1 MLRRP
6 DQEGAFMSL
15 IDRLAEDIKTAM
27 KAKDRL
33 RLDVIRM
40 AKAAL
45 MNREIELKGTL
56 DDAESARVLVGL
68 VKQRKEA
75 VEQFQKGQRPD
86 LADKELKEISIIE
99 TYLPKALSQDE
110 VRKLVEAVI
119 VETGATSPKDMGNVM
134 KAVMARLAGQTVD
147 GKVISDLVRGRLT
160 T

>member
-1 MLRRP
+1 
-6 DQEGAFMSL
+6 MSL

-27 KAKDRL
+27 KARDQL

-56 DDAESARVLVGL
+56 DDAESTRVMVGL
-68 VKQRKEA
+68 VKQRKES

-86 LADKELKEISIIE
+86 LADKEIKEIAIIE

-110 VRKLVEAVI
+110 VRTLVEAVI
-119 VETGATSPKDMGNVM
+119 AETGATSLKDMGNVM

>member
-1 MLRRP
+1 
-6 DQEGAFMSL
+6 MSL

-27 KAKDRL
+27 KARDQL

-56 DDAESARVLVGL
+56 DDAESTRVMVGL
-68 VKQRKEA
+68 VKQRKES

-86 LADKELKEISIIE
+86 LADKEIKEIAIIE

-110 VRKLVEAVI
+110 VRTLVEAVI
-119 VETGATSPKDMGNVM
+119 AETGLAVSGPNCMGNVCA
-134 KAVMARLAGQTVD
+134 KTCFVT
-147 GKVISDLVRGRLT
+147 
-160 T
+160 